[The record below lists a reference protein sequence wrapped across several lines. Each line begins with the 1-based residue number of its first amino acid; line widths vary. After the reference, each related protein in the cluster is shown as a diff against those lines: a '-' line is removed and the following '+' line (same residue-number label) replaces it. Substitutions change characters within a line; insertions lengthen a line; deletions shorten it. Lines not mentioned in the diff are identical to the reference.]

1 MQSVSSIIYIIVILA
16 VVMIWRGLWG
26 LLDEY
31 LWPNRPRLSYLTSLV
46 IGLILIIILLVFYQI
61 ESAIV

>member
-1 MQSVSSIIYIIVILA
+1 MPSISSVIYVIVILA

-31 LWPNRPRLSYLTSLV
+31 LWPNRPKLSYLVSLI
-46 IGLILIIILLVFYQI
+46 IGLILITILLVFYHI